1 MIFEVISAVAIS
13 VTVSFVMS
21 VGVAYMMH
29 RKISIMDV
37 NGLKVI
43 LDGKADARHTHYK
56 EDIIGVED
64 IIPIDYPEME

>member
-43 LDGKADARHTHYK
+43 LDGKADTRHTHYK
-56 EDIIGVED
+56 EDIIDVED
-64 IIPIDYPEME
+64 ILPIDYPEME

>member
-21 VGVAYMMH
+21 LGVAYMMH

-43 LDGKADARHTHYK
+43 LDGKADTRHTHYK
-56 EDIIGVED
+56 DDIIDVED
-64 IIPIDYPEME
+64 ILPIDYPEME